1 MIVKTNH
8 EFIVPCLGVM
18 IFKDQHG
25 KVTDIALIFKFF
37 QRTLHSFAKD
47 VRSEERG
54 RLRCL
59 MMVRIVE
66 HSHPILVFLTSSS
79 LCSCGT
85 LYLRCLIVSRD
96 HVFRVCDT

>member
-1 MIVKTNH
+1 
-8 EFIVPCLGVM
+8 
-18 IFKDQHG
+18 
-25 KVTDIALIFKFF
+25 
-37 QRTLHSFAKD
+37 
-47 VRSEERG
+47 
-54 RLRCL
+54 